1 MWYGLGC
8 SRLISR
14 EASHRRL
21 PVAVAVAVAVA
32 ASSIGLHCW
41 GKRLMLGGGCQEIA
55 G

>member
-1 MWYGLGC
+1 VWYGLGC

-21 PVAVAVAVAVA
+21 PVAVAVA
-32 ASSIGLHCW
+32 ASAIGLHCS